1 MKDIGGYI
9 ETNFTYDVDN
19 RCYHGGAV
27 ALNSGQSALR
37 YIIRVK
43 HITDI
48 WVPYFTCPTVWH
60 ACVTEGA
67 NLHLYHIGE
76 NFMPTIEIDE
86 NAWIIYTN
94 YFGVFGK
101 NMSAMRAKYKNLIS
115 DNTMSFFSSG
125 TNPAFYSARNFIA
138 VPDGG
143 YATNVSDSLISEL
156 PYEESYNR
164 CTHILK
170 RLDVDSQF
178 GYADCVENE
187 KYLADA
193 DVKRMSNLTNHILA
207 DVNYEKI
214 IEKRR
219 ENFAFLQN
227 MLSAEN
233 KLNMNID
240 DADVPMHYPFL
251 CTNDELRSRLIKNHI
266 FIPQYWG
273 GMEEQDASSFER
285 YLKQYIHALI
295 IDQRYS
301 ITDMERIIDV
311 IKG

>member
-19 RCYHGGAV
+19 RYYHGGAV

-125 TNPAFYSARNFIA
+125 TNPAFYSARKFIA

-156 PYEESYNR
+156 PYE
-164 CTHILK
+164 
-170 RLDVDSQF
+170 
-178 GYADCVENE
+178 
-187 KYLADA
+187 
-193 DVKRMSNLTNHILA
+193 
-207 DVNYEKI
+207 
-214 IEKRR
+214 
-219 ENFAFLQN
+219 
-227 MLSAEN
+227 
-233 KLNMNID
+233 
-240 DADVPMHYPFL
+240 
-251 CTNDELRSRLIKNHI
+251 
-266 FIPQYWG
+266 
-273 GMEEQDASSFER
+273 
-285 YLKQYIHALI
+285 
-295 IDQRYS
+295 
-301 ITDMERIIDV
+301 
-311 IKG
+311 